1 MSSWTLANQLTLMR
15 LALVPAFVILVLYG
29 RMGWALAAFVTAGI
43 TDGLDG
49 LIARWTN
56 KRTALGA
63 FLDPMADKLLLVSA
77 FVVLS
82 LPGIGLV
89 NRIPVWLTVLVISRD
104 VAIVATV
111 AIVSLTLGPRTFPP
125 SIYGK
130 IATALYIVTITVV
143 LLFDFLQQRSVLVD
157 ILVWVSLAITLLSGF
172 HYTVHVRRTLNEPP
186 ASF

>member
-1 MSSWTLANQLTLMR
+1 MSLTLANQLTLFR

-29 RMGWALAAFVTAGI
+29 RIGWALAAFVAAGI

-56 KRTALGA
+56 SRTALGA
-63 FLDPMADKLLLVSA
+63 FLDPLADKLLLVSA

-82 LPGIGLV
+82 VPGIGLV

-104 VAIVATV
+104 VAIVVTV

-125 SIYGK
+125 SVYGK
-130 IATALYIVTITVV
+130 IATAIYIVTVAVV
-143 LLFDFLQQRSVLVD
+143 LLFNFLQQRSILVD
-157 ILVWVSLAITLLSGF
+157 LLVWLSLGITLVSGF
-172 HYTVHVRRTLNEPP
+172 HYTVHVRRALNEPP
-186 ASF
+186 ASL

>member
-1 MSSWTLANQLTLMR
+1 MSLTLANQLTLMR

-56 KRTALGA
+56 SRTALGA

-82 LPGIGLV
+82 LPGIGLA

-125 SIYGK
+125 SFYGK
-130 IATALYIVTITVV
+130 IATALYIVTIAVV
-143 LLFDFLQQRSVLVD
+143 LLFNFLQRTSILVD
-157 ILVWVSLAITLLSGF
+157 LMVWMSLAITLFSGF
-172 HYTVHVRRTLNEPP
+172 HYTVHVRRTLSEPP
-186 ASF
+186 ASL

>member
-1 MSSWTLANQLTLMR
+1 
-15 LALVPAFVILVLYG
+15 
-29 RMGWALAAFVTAGI
+29 MGWALAAFVTAGI

-56 KRTALGA
+56 SRTTLGA

-125 SIYGK
+125 SVYGK
-130 IATALYIVTITVV
+130 IATALYIVTIAVV
-143 LLFDFLQQRSVLVD
+143 LLFNFLEQASVVVD
-157 ILVWVSLAITLLSGF
+157 IMVWVSLAITLLSGF

-186 ASF
+186 VSP

>member
-1 MSSWTLANQLTLMR
+1 MSLTLANQLTLMR

-56 KRTALGA
+56 SRTALGA

-130 IATALYIVTITVV
+130 IATAIYIVTIAVV
-143 LLFDFLQQRSVLVD
+143 LLFDLLGQPSVVVD
-157 ILVWVSLAITLLSGF
+157 IMVWVSLAITLLSGF

-186 ASF
+186 VSP

>member
-1 MSSWTLANQLTLMR
+1 MSAWTLANQLTLMR

-29 RMGWALAAFVTAGI
+29 RLGWALAAFVTAGI

-56 KRTALGA
+56 QRTALGA

-104 VAIVATV
+104 VAIVVTV

-130 IATALYIVTITVV
+130 TATALYIVTVTLV
-143 LLFDFLQQRSVLVD
+143 LLFNFLERHSAIVD
-157 ILVWVSLAITLLSGF
+157 IAVWVSLAITLISGF
-172 HYTVHVRRTLNEPP
+172 HYTVHLRRTLNEPP
-186 ASF
+186 ASP

>member
-1 MSSWTLANQLTLMR
+1 MALTLANQLTLVR

-77 FVVLS
+77 FVVLT

-130 IATALYIVTITVV
+130 IATALYIVTVTVV
-143 LLFDFLQQRSVLVD
+143 LLFNFLQQRSILVD
-157 ILVWVSLAITLLSGF
+157 ISVWVSLAITLISGF
-172 HYTVHVRRTLNEPP
+172 HYTVHVRRTLNQPP

>member
-1 MSSWTLANQLTLMR
+1 MSLTLANQLTLMR

-29 RMGWALAAFVTAGI
+29 RLGWALAAFVTAGI

-56 KRTALGA
+56 SRTALGA

-125 SIYGK
+125 SVYGK
-130 IATALYIVTITVV
+130 VATALYIVTIAVV
-143 LLFDFLQQRSVLVD
+143 LLFNFLGQPSVVVD
-157 ILVWVSLAITLLSGF
+157 IMVWVSLAITLLSGF
-172 HYTVHVRRTLNEPP
+172 HYTVHLRRTLNEPP
-186 ASF
+186 VSP

>member
-1 MSSWTLANQLTLMR
+1 MSLTLANQLTLMR

-56 KRTALGA
+56 SRTALGA

-130 IATALYIVTITVV
+130 IATALYIVTIAVV
-143 LLFDFLQQRSVLVD
+143 LLFNFLGQASVVVD
-157 ILVWVSLAITLLSGF
+157 IMVWVSLAITLLSGF

-186 ASF
+186 VSP

>member
-1 MSSWTLANQLTLMR
+1 MSLTLANQLTLMR

-29 RMGWALAAFVTAGI
+29 RMGWALVAFVTAGI

-56 KRTALGA
+56 SRTALGA

-130 IATALYIVTITVV
+130 VATALYIVTIAVV
-143 LLFDFLQQRSVLVD
+143 LLFNFLEQPSVVVD
-157 ILVWVSLAITLLSGF
+157 IFVWVSLAITLISGF

-186 ASF
+186 ASP

>member
-1 MSSWTLANQLTLMR
+1 MALTLANQLTLIR

-29 RMGWALAAFVTAGI
+29 RLGWALGAFVTAGI

-104 VAIVATV
+104 VAIVVTV
-111 AIVSLTLGPRTFPP
+111 AIVSMTLGPRTFPP

-130 IATALYIVTITVV
+130 IATALYIVTIAVV
-143 LLFDFLQQRSVLVD
+143 LFFNYLQQRSILVD
-157 ILVWVSLAITLLSGF
+157 VSVWVSLAITLLSGF
-172 HYTVHVRRTLNEPP
+172 HYTVHVRRVLNEPP

>member
-1 MSSWTLANQLTLMR
+1 MALTLANQLTLMR

>member
-1 MSSWTLANQLTLMR
+1 MSLTLANQLTLMR

-29 RMGWALAAFVTAGI
+29 RMGWALVAFVTAGI

-56 KRTALGA
+56 SRTALGA

-82 LPGIGLV
+82 LPGIGLI

-125 SIYGK
+125 SVYGK
-130 IATALYIVTITVV
+130 IATALYIVTIAVV
-143 LLFDFLQQRSVLVD
+143 LLFNFLKQASVLVD
-157 ILVWVSLAITLLSGF
+157 IMVWVSLAITLLSGF

-186 ASF
+186 VSL

>member
-1 MSSWTLANQLTLMR
+1 MSLTLANQLTLMR

-56 KRTALGA
+56 SRTALGA

-125 SIYGK
+125 SVYGK
-130 IATALYIVTITVV
+130 IATALYIVTIAVV
-143 LLFDFLQQRSVLVD
+143 LLFNFLKQASVVVD
-157 ILVWVSLAITLLSGF
+157 IMVWVSLAITLLSGF

-186 ASF
+186 VSL

>member
-1 MSSWTLANQLTLMR
+1 MSLTLANQLTLMR

-29 RMGWALAAFVTAGI
+29 RLGWALAAFVTAGI

-56 KRTALGA
+56 SRTALGA

-104 VAIVATV
+104 VAIVVTV

-125 SIYGK
+125 SVYGK
-130 IATALYIVTITVV
+130 VATALYIVTIAVV
-143 LLFDFLQQRSVLVD
+143 LLFNFLGQPSVVVD
-157 ILVWVSLAITLLSGF
+157 IMVWVSLAITLLSGF
-172 HYTVHVRRTLNEPP
+172 HYTVHLRRTLNEPP
-186 ASF
+186 VSP

>member
-1 MSSWTLANQLTLMR
+1 MSAWTLANQLTLMR

-56 KRTALGA
+56 QRTALGA

-104 VAIVATV
+104 VAIVVTV

-130 IATALYIVTITVV
+130 TATALYIVTVTLV
-143 LLFDFLQQRSVLVD
+143 LLFNFLERHSAVVD
-157 ILVWVSLAITLLSGF
+157 IAVWVSLAITLISGF

-186 ASF
+186 ASS

>member
-1 MSSWTLANQLTLMR
+1 MSLTLANQLTLMR

-56 KRTALGA
+56 SRTALGA

-125 SIYGK
+125 SVYGK
-130 IATALYIVTITVV
+130 VATALYIVTIAVV
-143 LLFDFLQQRSVLVD
+143 LLFNFLKQASVVVD
-157 ILVWVSLAITLLSGF
+157 IMVWVSLAITLLSGF

-186 ASF
+186 VSL